1 MSVKAVKGDAPKAE
15 GKFFG
20 NLSGAEFSIPADKF
34 NRNLPGNGQSWT
46 VLPGLGRGAACMGA
60 SDVCKQ
66 TSDKQTSC
74 QPTLEYQVLLRDTNV
89 VTLCIGILPVQ
100 DVQLERGMR
109 LAVQIDGQKPVVLD
123 ARQGFVDTFSE
134 YTKEN
139 LALSPNLKPLPKE
152 ERNIML
158 TGVGQRMRSEVFDNL
173 RWLTA
178 RLNVTSGGLHT
189 VKIIMIDPEV
199 VLERIVVNPD
209 NAHPSYFGA
218 PGRQLGK

>member
-1 MSVKAVKGDAPKAE
+1 MPNNIYLRILVLFIVFLTTYSGAQAKPADTKYLSNVPQYVQYESAPGAFQLAADGSAASITVSGEDWQGVVRAAGDLGQDIGRVTGTAAQVVKA
-15 GKFFG
+15 
-20 NLSGAEFSIPADKF
+20 
-34 NRNLPGNGQSWT
+34 
-46 VLPGLGRGAACMGA
+46 
-60 SDVCKQ
+60 
-66 TSDKQTSC
+66 
-74 QPTLEYQVLLRDTNV
+74 
-89 VTLCIGILPVQ
+89 
-100 DVQLERGMR
+100 
-109 LAVQIDGQKPVVLD
+109 
-123 ARQGFVDTFSE
+123 DTFSE